1 VSHAFEIASHLE
13 RCGVVTKD
21 KQIGDRWF
29 VDLDERYIAFPEL
42 RRLILRLA
50 PLYGAELQKG
60 EREKSIGASSRARAL
75 LSQDPD
81 RLFGTPA
88 RTRALLTI
96 TAVGE
101 VDQSRLGQLA
111 DVGPQSIRNVVDHW
125 ENAGVVRCRLL
136 GTHKMISLNP
146 AFSAASEL
154 RAFLLRLVSSTG
166 AYGAVAGVE
175 SKRVEREAK
184 ADGPSSSVP
193 DAASLVCIGRRPQAR
208 ILLALA
214 LHGPVRNIDLATH
227 LGVSPNATKST
238 GNSLVQLGL
247 AVRKTAPG
255 KTLDLWY
262 ALNPCHPTYNEL
274 RSYLFVV
281 ASVEPKKQFVSKRAA
296 PAGFPTKPTRVTP
309 TSRLSRICGYDMRIR
324 TLACVFQ
331 RPGCEEAEIACA
343 LRTRLK
349 EARRHLRA
357 LASRGHITYREE
369 AGVMRAA
376 LNPGYF
382 ALKEL
387 RNLLQRIVTTI
398 PTYVVRG
405 TTS

>member
-29 VDLDERYIAFPEL
+29 VDLDERFVALPEL
-42 RRLILRLA
+42 RRLVLRLA

-60 EREKSIGASSRARAL
+60 KREKSIGASSRAHTH

-101 VDQSRLGQLA
+101 VDQSRLGQLT

-125 ENAGVVRCRLL
+125 EDAGVVRCRLL
-136 GTHKMISLNP
+136 GTRKMISLDPTFP
-146 AFSAASEL
+146 AAGEL
-154 RAFLLRLVSSTG
+154 RAFLLRLVLSSG
-166 AYGAVAGVE
+166 AYGAVADVE
-175 SKRVEREAK
+175 SRRVERKAK
-184 ADGPSSSVP
+184 ADEPSSSVP
-193 DAASLVCIGRRPQAR
+193 DASGLVCIGRRPQAR

-214 LHGPVRNIDLATH
+214 LHGPVRNIDLAAH

-238 GNSLVQLGL
+238 GNSLVRLGL
-247 AVRKTAPG
+247 VARKTAPG
-255 KTLDLWY
+255 TTVDLWY
-262 ALNPCHPTYNEL
+262 ALDPSHPTYGEL
-274 RSYLFVV
+274 RSYLLAI
-281 ASVEPKKQFVSKRAA
+281 ASVEPQKRFVSKRAA
-296 PAGFPTKPTRVTP
+296 PAGFPPKSKRVKS
-309 TSRLSRICGYDMRIR
+309 TSRLSRLCGYDMRIR
-324 TLACVFQ
+324 TLVCVFQ
-331 RPGCEEAEIACA
+331 RPGCEEAEIASA

-349 EARRHLRA
+349 EARRHLRT
-357 LASRGHITYREE
+357 LASRGHITYREKL
-369 AGVMRAA
+369 GVMRAK

-398 PTYVVRG
+398 PTYAVRG